1 MELKFYVGMVGTT
14 LCLFLQIS
22 PIPGMIE
29 GFRKGDVKSMTI
41 GYFITGITQACLWIG
56 YGACLK
62 DFFVYFPN
70 VTCAFLFLVYLNMLI
85 YVKKKYHLF
94 YILNPAIILELII
107 ILSFFPEHLCDTLAT
122 VICLV
127 WQSTNIE
134 TIRLAIKYYSKEYI
148 NPLLSLISFLC
159 FFCGCNYSL
168 LIHAYIMLI
177 PNMFGAL
184 INLVNIYLYYWA
196 GGYFQKKNILVDILS
211 KILKPE
217 SAKDENI
224 ISNSNIDY
232 NNVDKEEF
240 LNKI

>member
-1 MELKFYVGMVGTT
+1 MCIFIFSLLEYAY
-14 LCLFLQIS
+14 LCKKEIS
-22 PIPGMIE
+22 FILY
-29 GFRKGDVKSMTI
+29 FKSST
-41 GYFITGITQACLWIG
+41 YF
-56 YGACLK
+56 
-62 DFFVYFPN
+62 
-70 VTCAFLFLVYLNMLI
+70 
-85 YVKKKYHLF
+85 
-94 YILNPAIILELII
+94 ELII

-127 WQSTNIE
+127 WQTTNVE

-148 NPLLSLISFLC
+148 NPQLSLISFLC

-177 PNMFGAL
+177 PNMFGSL

-217 SAKDENI
+217 NAKDENI
-224 ISNSNIDY
+224 LSNSDIDY
-232 NNVDKEEF
+232 NNVVKEEF

>member
-1 MELKFYVGMVGTT
+1 
-14 LCLFLQIS
+14 
-22 PIPGMIE
+22 
-29 GFRKGDVKSMTI
+29 
-41 GYFITGITQACLWIG
+41 
-56 YGACLK
+56 
-62 DFFVYFPN
+62 
-70 VTCAFLFLVYLNMLI
+70 MLI

-127 WQSTNIE
+127 WQSTNVE

-148 NPLLSLISFLC
+148 NPQLSLISFLC

-177 PNMFGAL
+177 PNMFGSI

-196 GGYFQKKNILVDILS
+196 GGFFQKENTLVSILS
-211 KILKPE
+211 AILKPE
-217 SAKDENI
+217 NAKDENL
-224 ISNSNIDY
+224 ISNSDIDY
-232 NNVDKEEF
+232 NNVVKEEF